1 VDEIEKQKKLDQ
13 FREVTKKIE
22 VEKNKDVWTEEDIR
36 EAANR
41 IAERLGL
48 NVRW

>member
-1 VDEIEKQKKLDQ
+1 VDDVEKQKKIDQ
-13 FREVTKKIE
+13 FRKVTKIDE
-22 VEKNKDVWTEEDIR
+22 VEQKETWTEEDIR

>member
-1 VDEIEKQKKLDQ
+1 MTEEERKKKLAE
-13 FREVTKKIE
+13 FRKDA
-22 VEKNKDVWTEEDIR
+22 EKAEAEKDEDPWTEDDIR
-36 EAANR
+36 AAANR